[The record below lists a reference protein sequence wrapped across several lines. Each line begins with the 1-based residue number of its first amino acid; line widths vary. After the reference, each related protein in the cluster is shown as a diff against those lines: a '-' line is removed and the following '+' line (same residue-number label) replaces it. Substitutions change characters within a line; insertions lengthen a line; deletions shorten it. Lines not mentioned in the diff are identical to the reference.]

1 MMAEFNS
8 NMKKDIREM
17 IELKVATNFSEN
29 TYIERSK
36 AFDRFCVESFPDE
49 TVITEA
55 ITLSWVKDALD
66 NHTRNVAHSRIAY
79 LRSLAQYQKAMG
91 KNPYIPPNGMLNGRT
106 LFIPYIFSDEELKNL
121 FREIDMYKRGT
132 AFDRKLFSTYFRL
145 TYTCGL
151 RPIEGRVLKRSDIDL
166 NTGEIRIVNSKWNKS
181 RTIVMSD
188 DMRDLARNYA
198 KLRDLKYPESE
209 YFFPTHAGGCYT
221 ASQVQNRFK
230 KSYELSRPD
239 IPSELLPAIRVYD
252 LRHRFA
258 TAALTRWLDQKIDL
272 NARLA
277 YLQTYMGHKEIAS
290 TAYYIHLLPENLKNS
305 AGIDWKNLN
314 AIIPEVE
321 SWEEK

>member
-1 MMAEFNS
+1 MVEFYS
-8 NMKKDIREM
+8 NMGKDIREM
-17 IELKVATNFSEN
+17 IELKVATNFQKS
-29 TYIERSK
+29 TYVERSK
-36 AFDRFCVESFPDE
+36 SFDKFCSESFPNE
-49 TVITEA
+49 TVITETIA
-55 ITLSWVKDALD
+55 LSWIKDALD

-79 LRSLAQYQKAMG
+79 LRSLAQHQRAMG
-91 KNPYIPPNGMLNGRT
+91 KDPYIPPNGMLNGRT
-106 LFIPYIFSDEELKNL
+106 LFIPYIFSDEELKDL
-121 FREIDMYKRGT
+121 FREIDTYKRGT
-132 AFDRKLFSTYFRL
+132 AFERMLFSTYFRL

-151 RPIEGRVLKRSDIDL
+151 RPIEGRTLKRSDVDL
-166 NTGEIRIVNSKWNKS
+166 NTGEIRIINSKWNRS

-188 DMRDLARNYA
+188 DMCDLARRFA
-198 KLRDLKYPESE
+198 KIRDLKYPESE
-209 YFFPTHAGGCYT
+209 YFFPTHDGGCYT
-221 ASQVQNRFK
+221 ATQVQSRFK

-314 AIIPEVE
+314 TIIPEVE